1 MRRNYYLI
9 KLKIELM
16 ATQKKSKKRII
27 FIFTILSLVVLLA
40 AYITFFF
47 ARKVNVAETSGLLMI
62 PQLSTRGYMQ
72 VSTDAGVI
80 GDVGIITLTSDC
92 YQLVANTEVSQAISI
107 FNGLEKK
114 IDFRPN
120 THDLMKDAFDNFGI
134 EVLMVRITDLKNDTF
149 TGELILKQSNNIIN
163 FDSKPSDGIALA
175 IRTGAPIFIKENLM
189 KENGEYIC

>member
-1 MRRNYYLI
+1 
-9 KLKIELM
+9 M
-16 ATQKKSKKRII
+16 ATQKKSRKKII
-27 FIFTILSLVVLLA
+27 IVSIILLLVVLLA
-40 AYITFFF
+40 VCLASYF
-47 ARKVNVAETSGLLMI
+47 ANYKNVVETPELLLI

-80 GDVGIITLTSDC
+80 GDAGIITLTSDC